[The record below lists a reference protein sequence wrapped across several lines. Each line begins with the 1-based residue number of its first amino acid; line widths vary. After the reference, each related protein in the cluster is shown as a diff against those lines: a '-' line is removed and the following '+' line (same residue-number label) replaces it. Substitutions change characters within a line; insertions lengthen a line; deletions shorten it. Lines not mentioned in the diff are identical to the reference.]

1 MIDLLIRWPD
11 RPTAIECGKLLGT
24 TTEQE
29 DGSHTTATLFGAINL
44 ALLGSHSYIADDSDP
59 EAPVVETVPGWWF
72 LVRVPEGFDVSAILD
87 PIPANLRP
95 AIVWSSDMRDEH
107 DQPIDRPPITE
118 APTTR
123 WA

>member
-44 ALLGSHSYIADDSDP
+44 APLYTHSNETEDSTP

-72 LVRVPEGFDVSAILD
+72 LVRVPEGFDSDGFLN
-87 PIPANLRP
+87 PIPENLRP
-95 AIVWSSDMRDEH
+95 DIVWSSDMRDEN
-107 DQPIDRPPITE
+107 DQPLDRPPITE
-118 APTTR
+118 APNTV

>member
-11 RPTAIECGKLLGT
+11 RDTAIECGKLLGT
-24 TTEQE
+24 TTEEE

-44 ALLGSHSYIADDSDP
+44 ALIGSHSYETDASDP
-59 EAPVVETVPGWWF
+59 ESPVVETVPGWWY
-72 LVRVPEGFDVSAILD
+72 LVRVPEDFDVSAILNS
-87 PIPANLRP
+87 IPENLRP
-95 AIVWSSDMRDEH
+95 NIVWSSDMRDEN
-107 DQPIDRPPITE
+107 DQPLDRPPITE